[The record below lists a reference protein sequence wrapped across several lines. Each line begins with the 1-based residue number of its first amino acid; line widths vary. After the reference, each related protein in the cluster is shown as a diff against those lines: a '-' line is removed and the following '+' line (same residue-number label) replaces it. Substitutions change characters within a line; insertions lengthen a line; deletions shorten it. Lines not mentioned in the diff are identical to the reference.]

1 MSSISGVVLM
11 AVTMP
16 VSGCSMSS
24 QNLPR
29 AGNEAAPLINRS
41 VLLKDAHGAVLGNVA
56 ETDAASVTVF
66 TSKGYFVSLGWNG
79 VPVDG
84 TCWFTEAKG
93 MGTPFFIALST
104 DKLFGFSVS
113 VNGRVYVAATVD
125 ASGFAVSDPSITGFQ
140 SYYSRQRQH
149 DRRRRRRAGRSC
161 RLPLEARRFRGPRPA
176 VLDCSDRAACF
187 SIGIRSG

>member
-1 MSSISGVVLM
+1 MSSISGVVLI
-11 AVTMP
+11 AVTML

-93 MGTPFFIALST
+93 MGKPFFIALST

-140 SYYSRQRQH
+140 SYYSGSGNTT
-149 DRRRRRRAGRSC
+149 DAAGGVPAGHVAYPLKPVGFADLG
-161 RLPLEARRFRGPRPA
+161 LPSSIARIEQLVFR
-176 VLDCSDRAACF
+176 
-187 SIGIRSG
+187 